1 MRRHVLKDIGQ
12 NRNFDQDQVEAA
24 LSDNREDGSAAVD
37 TDSDK
42 SLYRDRKT
50 GKRQVSHTAQGN
62 SQRSDIQ
69 EHYKSIK
76 DAIQRVKIPPINY

>member
-69 EHYKSIK
+69 NIIK
-76 DAIQRVKIPPINY
+76 ALKMQFRE